1 MGGRRRRL
9 QQQLEEESIKAANLA
24 YKVGFIFPH
33 PSTSSSKV
41 EQMDNKLSQREEQIV
56 NLGKELEKQR
66 ELRLSQVQN
75 QLSQPLRMTS
85 FSMKL
90 FYIVHLTHILL
101 HTFQRVVLNIFLSY
115 DIMVIKYNLLQH

>member
-90 FYIVHLTHILL
+90 FYGLGETSPPPPFSITYAI
-101 HTFQRVVLNIFLSY
+101 FFCSIFLW
-115 DIMVIKYNLLQH
+115 IC

>member
-85 FSMKL
+85 FSIKTKNL
-90 FYIVHLTHILL
+90 IILTK
-101 HTFQRVVLNIFLSY
+101 QSGRVT
-115 DIMVIKYNLLQH
+115 KNLTACRMLQI